1 MRQSHSTDKA
11 NFLWE
16 NAGGQKRLT
25 IIHESSQLR
34 ATSKLASGQALCGGQ
49 GTVVPTDSVWLI
61 LTQGAVCFLV
71 HHLAHQSKFCICIMA
86 SVYIPELA

>member
-61 LTQGAVCFLV
+61 LTQGAVCFL
-71 HHLAHQSKFCICIMA
+71 AHQSKFCICIMA